1 MMHNLCLETFKLKNI
16 PLEALVLYDQQSQAI
31 FLRNLSEKMS
41 LNLQKKAEEERN
53 TIKSKIDRNYNKTMT
68 NFKQEEFPELVEKMR

>member
-1 MMHNLCLETFKLKNI
+1 
-16 PLEALVLYDQQSQAI
+16 
-31 FLRNLSEKMS
+31 MS

-53 TIKSKIDRNYNKTMT
+53 TIKSKIDLNYNKTMT